1 MEADSGI
8 ICFENGGRDCKT
20 RNIEGAHQKP
30 EKARKWI
37 QP

>member
-8 ICFENGGRDCKT
+8 ICFEKWRKRLQNKKHR
-20 RNIEGAHQKP
+20 GAHQKP